1 MRRPLLTCLISLVVA
16 PVAAAQEGAA
26 GGVPTGL
33 TASFALGGGGE
44 LGRES
49 GKAGVFE
56 IEAAV
61 GYEIG
66 SSGIRPELA
75 ATFGVAPD
83 SHVALRPGVR
93 WSLPGFP
100 IQLRLAIDA
109 SDARR
114 EDFGWRWLLLG
125 AAAELRLTSLLGV
138 FAEVDT
144 GAPIASDAGLPLLL
158 RGGASLR
165 F

>member
-1 MRRPLLTCLISLVVA
+1 MRRPLLTCLVSLALA

-33 TASFALGGGGE
+33 TASAALGGGGE

-49 GKAGVFE
+49 GKAGVLE
-56 IEAAV
+56 IEATV

-83 SHVALRPGVR
+83 SHVGLRPGVR
-93 WSLPGFP
+93 WTIPAFP
-100 IQLRLAIDA
+100 IQLRVALDA
-109 SDARR
+109 SNARGAT
-114 EDFGWRWLLLG
+114 FGWRWFLVG
-125 AAAELRLTSLLGV
+125 AAAEMRLTSLLGL
-138 FAEVDT
+138 FGEIDT
-144 GAPIASDAGLPLLL
+144 GAPISSDAGLPLLL
-158 RGGASLR
+158 RAGASFR